1 MAEMLLGSAAV
12 IRYPPGVAQR
22 GMDEGEELQ
31 SFEAEVRLLKY
42 QMRQFGQM
50 ESLTR
55 IEDELSCPL
64 SRRRWT
70 R

>member
-1 MAEMLLGSAAV
+1 
-12 IRYPPGVAQR
+12 
-22 GMDEGEELQ
+22 MDEGEELQ